1 MQLVYIAIFYDYCN
15 FHIFLILKVI
25 FICEFSAKIAN
36 LGFIHSNKNHAVPV
50 QIDRLQ
56 STIFG
61 YPRPFSHTVSY
72 LGVGKVTELLLI
84 ILHL

>member
-50 QIDRLQ
+50 QIDRLYRVP
-56 STIFG
+56 SLETHGLSRI
-61 YPRPFSHTVSY
+61 SY
-72 LGVGKVTELLLI
+72 LVVGKVTELLLI